1 MRVFSSFR
9 TPAPELDHLLAAS
22 RRFDGL
28 QDMLRRMR
36 TEMLPE
42 RVMEIGLHALSGAMG
57 SDGAAVISDA
67 GAVLFQADAFP
78 EQALAAAAALVLR
91 DSAAGSHLGEV
102 ADRGGAVLV
111 CRIAARLGE
120 ASGIALWRKKG
131 PWEDADCSLAE
142 AGANLLALVLEQQA
156 VQQEMARQS
165 RTDHLTGLFNRR
177 AFYDELERHF
187 DRLER
192 EQLPGTLIL
201 ADLDGFRTVNE
212 RLGFI
217 AGDRALQTVARLLR
231 AAVRPTDVVARIG
244 GDDFAVWLNGADH
257 LTAAERAEY
266 LRQAIPLK
274 LAKELAGQ
282 SMTIT
287 VSMGIATRPAGSGS
301 PPGEV
306 IERAEHALRLV
317 KQEGRGNWRVAQAE
331 AV

>member
-1 MRVFSSFR
+1 MQF
-9 TPAPELDHLLAAS
+9 PEL
-22 RRFDGL
+22 
-28 QDMLRRMR
+28 
-36 TEMLPE
+36 
-42 RVMEIGLHALSGAMG
+42 
-57 SDGAAVISDA
+57 
-67 GAVLFQADAFP
+67 
-78 EQALAAAAALVLR
+78 ALATATPLLLR
-91 DSAAGSHLGEV
+91 DSAAASHVAEVPGE
-102 ADRGGAVLV
+102 GGAVLV

-131 PWEDADCSLAE
+131 PWADVDRSLAE

-187 DRLER
+187 ERLER

-201 ADLDGFRTVNE
+201 ADLDGFRLVNE
-212 RLGFI
+212 RLGFM
-217 AGDRALQTVARLLR
+217 AGDRALQTVGRLLR

-244 GDDFAVWLNGADH
+244 GDDFALWLNGADH

-266 LRQAIPLK
+266 LRQSIPVK
-274 LAKELAGQ
+274 LANELAGQ
-282 SMTIT
+282 SMTVT

-306 IERAEHALRLV
+306 IEQAEHALRAV
-317 KQEGRGNWRVAQAE
+317 KQEGRGSWRVARLE
-331 AV
+331 AL